1 MQRRKARPNRIFM
14 LQVLYNSPLLLR
26 GHFKWT
32 QNISER
38 VKLKQTMLC
47 TTLLLRRVKALVSLS
62 ILGL

>member
-14 LQVLYNSPLLLR
+14 LEDNWPLPMR

-38 VKLKQTMLC
+38 VLLKH
-47 TTLLLRRVKALVSLS
+47 RRCVMIRVVKALVSLS
-62 ILGL
+62 ILFYNDQ